1 MKQEV
6 TLTKQ
11 EVNQAILDY
20 AEKHGVRLDDMTAS
34 VEVMATRGDRE
45 LFATIALEPNNV
57 VNIEKPTA
65 TVVRESYT
73 SPEVRSIQDDID
85 EDVPVEVTQEIDDED
100 EIFG

>member
-20 AEKHGVRLDDMTAS
+20 AEKHGVRLEDMTAT
-34 VEVMATRGDRE
+34 VEVVATRGDRE
-45 LFATIALEPNNV
+45 LFATIALEPNNAPIV
-57 VNIEKPTA
+57 AVKPLWKPSE
-65 TVVRESYT
+65 VEST
-73 SPEVRSIQDDID
+73 QEVRSIQDDID
-85 EDVPVEVTQEIDDED
+85 EGVPVEDTQEIDDED